1 MPSADFSLILFY
13 APSYSQFVGYA
24 RIIGESES
32 LSADIRV
39 IAELFQSAVISCR
52 LIGFFFL
59 NFNFFIYKNSDL
71 LYNKTRK
78 GVDSMQ

>member
-39 IAELFQSAVISCR
+39 IAELFQSADD
-52 LIGFFFL
+52 LFL
-59 NFNFFIYKNSDL
+59 TAF
-71 LYNKTRK
+71 RR
-78 GVDSMQ
+78 